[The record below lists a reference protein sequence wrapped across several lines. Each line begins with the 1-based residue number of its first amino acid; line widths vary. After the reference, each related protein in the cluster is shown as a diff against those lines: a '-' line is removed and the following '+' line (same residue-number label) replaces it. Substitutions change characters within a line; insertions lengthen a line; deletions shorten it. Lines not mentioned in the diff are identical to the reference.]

1 MIEFDFYIGTFED
14 TAAQITAWLGNKP
27 VNNLI
32 RIDEYAIKGSLL
44 ITELEK
50 DFFIRAWDYKLAE
63 DTKFYFRSSDLHY
76 PVVFMI
82 SYFFTPDSLYLDEGR
97 KSPAKVRKISRL
109 NNILFSSNKTDFAFN
124 VKAGMPVKGLDICFT
139 YEWLLQQYTSG
150 KKDRLRTMFSGIDAP
165 EAVPLET
172 FSVDDYK
179 MVSEIMDK
187 AFNNEW
193 DTIFLKSR
201 VLTMMDTLITNIL
214 TKTDAAANKTPGY
227 LPVIIEVE
235 KKLNS
240 ILHEKL
246 PNLKAI
252 AKEFSLSESTLKRQ
266 FKQVYGKAIYEY
278 YLYKKMELAKR
289 MLLDENMTISQ
300 VAYSLGYEKASPF
313 IRIFKRQFG
322 VSPGS
327 MRTSNDEKSLAGQY

>member
-14 TAAQITAWLGNKP
+14 ANAQITAWLGSKP

-32 RIDEYAIKGSLL
+32 QIDDFAMKGSLL
-44 ITELEK
+44 MTELEE
-50 DFFIRAWDYKLAE
+50 DFYIRAWDYKLSE
-63 DTKFYFRSSDLHY
+63 DTKFYIKSTDSQY
-76 PVVFMI
+76 PVVLMI
-82 SYFFTPDSLYLDEGR
+82 NYFFTPDSFYLDGNR
-97 KSPAKVRKISRL
+97 IWPGKVRKINRL
-109 NNILFSSNKTDFAFN
+109 NNVLISSNKTKFAFN
-124 VKAGMPVKGLDICFT
+124 VKAGLPVKALDICFSLD
-139 YEWLLQQYTSG
+139 WLLNQYSIG
-150 KKDRLRTMFSGIDAP
+150 KKERLQSMLSGTDDK
-165 EAVPLET
+165 ESVLLET
-172 FSVDDYK
+172 FSLDDYK
-179 MVSEIMDK
+179 MVGEIMGK
-187 AFNNEW
+187 ALNN
-193 DTIFLKSR
+193 DLDIIFLKSR
-201 VLTMMDTLITNIL
+201 VLTMMDTLINNL
-214 TKTDAAANKTPGY
+214 LSKADASANKMPSN
-227 LPVIIEVE
+227 LPVMIEVE

-252 AKEFSLSESTLKRQ
+252 AREFSLSESTLKRQ

-327 MRTSNDEKSLAGQY
+327 MRTSNNKKNLVGQY